1 MAAGKPDLA
10 LEQFQKAAAIDPDNP
25 TTGTGVALA
34 EIGAGKAKEG
44 LAELER
50 VFSSD
55 TGTTVAGP
63 ALVLAQLRTGQID
76 KAADAAA
83 KLVGRD
89 AKNVLYQ
96 TLLGMVRVRQ
106 GDNAGA
112 ETALRAAVALQPGS
126 GAAARNLAHL
136 FLATGRPD
144 DAAKTYGDI
153 LAKKP
158 NDVAGLLGLA
168 EVAVAQ
174 QKWDQAADYT
184 SRAQTAAPDDP
195 VPGIHRVNLNLLR
208 NDAAQAKSVAD
219 QLAAQF
225 PANPDV
231 LDAQGR
237 ALVAAGD
244 SKGAVSTYKRAYEL
258 APKSQAVF
266 ARYLTLLLAEKNF
279 TEARTVLQQGVDRN
293 PANAGLKIDLIRV
306 DGQAGGVDAGIA
318 KARSFAKDD
327 PDNAVYDLVS
337 AELYEKAGRNDDAR
351 TRVSTGDQDVAGQTL
366 RLTQAGALKV
376 FTDVRSGRSMDRP
389 GLDALLAFAREGDTL
404 AVVRL
409 DRLGRS
415 LGELLATVAMLKE
428 RGIALVSLE
437 EKIRQRLGRWR
448 ADLPCV
454 RGDRAFRAAADRR
467 TNKRRNRRRPR
478 PQQTARASA
487 PRCR

>member
-1 MAAGKPDLA
+1 
-10 LEQFQKAAAIDPDNP
+10 
-25 TTGTGVALA
+25 
-34 EIGAGKAKEG
+34 
-44 LAELER
+44 
-50 VFSSD
+50 
-55 TGTTVAGP
+55 
-63 ALVLAQLRTGQID
+63 
-76 KAADAAA
+76 
-83 KLVGRD
+83 
-89 AKNVLYQ
+89 
-96 TLLGMVRVRQ
+96 MVRVRQ

-174 QKWDQAADYT
+174 QKWDEAANYT
-184 SRAQTAAPDDP
+184 SRAQTAAPEDP

-225 PANPDV
+225 PSNPDV

-237 ALVAAGD
+237 AQVAAGD

-258 APKSQAVF
+258 APKSEVVF
-266 ARYLTLLLAEKNF
+266 ARYLSLLLGAKNF

-293 PANAGLKIDLIRV
+293 PTNAGLKIDLIRV
-306 DGQAGGVDAGIA
+306 EAQAGGVDAGIA

-337 AELYEKAGRNDDAR
+337 AELYEKAGRKDDAR
-351 TRVSTGDQDVAGQTL
+351 ALLEKAAVARPSNTGLVIGLAALYGRTGDPAKAEALLKSKLKDAPDNAALHLALASYHQNAKNFPGAIDEYGRVVALRPNDPAVLNNLAWLYQQQGDLAKARDFAERAVVLAPRAGQIEDTL
-366 RLTQAGALKV
+366 GWILLAQGDTAKALTHLTAASAAVPREPSIQYHLAAAL
-376 FTDVRSGRSMDRP
+376 DRSGKPADAR
-389 GLDALLAFAREGDTL
+389 ALLEKLLSSGAAFAEKAD
-404 AVVRL
+404 A
-409 DRLGRS
+409 
-415 LGELLATVAMLKE
+415 EKLLQQLKN
-428 RGIALVSLE
+428 G
-437 EKIRQRLGRWR
+437 
-448 ADLPCV
+448 
-454 RGDRAFRAAADRR
+454 
-467 TNKRRNRRRPR
+467 
-478 PQQTARASA
+478 
-487 PRCR
+487 